1 MDTFRGSGPAELP
14 SSSGSSGGNRALP
27 GRDYG
32 GPAAALPSGRSGRVV
47 DSTPASERSWDRQ
60 EDAVFVPSRVPA
72 YNNANNFTRIADNPV
87 VPGPRRAETEV
98 VAGRQVH
105 VIYRPSRGLE
115 VRDN

>member
-1 MDTFRGSGPAELP
+1 MDTA
-14 SSSGSSGGNRALP
+14 
-27 GRDYG
+27 
-32 GPAAALPSGRSGRVV
+32 
-47 DSTPASERSWDRQ
+47 PASDRGWDRQ
-60 EDAVFVPSRVPA
+60 EDAVFVPSRTPA
-72 YNNANNFTRIADNPV
+72 YNNNFARIADNPV